1 MANKV
6 YQKVTERIIEK
17 LEQGEVPWHMPWSS
31 ELPKNL
37 VSGKTYRGI
46 NVFLLGSMGY
56 SSPHWLTFK
65 QTDSLGGHVN
75 KGEKSTMVVFWKM
88 WERENTDGEKESIPV
103 LRYFKVFN
111 VDQVSLPAEEMPAS
125 PGKNDIE
132 PIPAARGI
140 IGSWNQCPQI
150 THGEPQAYYRPSTD
164 VVNMPQPEVFKGAEE
179 YYSTLFHEL
188 SHSTGHESR
197 LNRPG
202 ITELTGFGTRDY
214 SKEELIAEM
223 GAAFL
228 CAVTG
233 IEDRILDNSAAY
245 IQGWLKKLGSDPKL
259 VVLAAAA
266 AQRAADHIQG
276 ITYGA

>member
-1 MANKV
+1 MSNKV
-6 YQKVTERIIEK
+6 YEIVTGRIIEK
-17 LEQGEVPWHMPWSS
+17 LEQGEIPWHMPWSS

-56 SSPHWLTFK
+56 SSPYWLTFH
-65 QTDSLGGHVN
+65 QANNLGGHVT

-88 WERENTDGEKESIPV
+88 WDRENTDGEKESIPV
-103 LRYFKVFN
+103 LRYFRVFN
-111 VDQVSLPAEEMPAS
+111 VDQVSLPTEKMPAD
-125 PGKNDIE
+125 PVKNDIE
-132 PIPAARGI
+132 PIPLSRAIVAN
-140 IGSWNQCPQI
+140 WNQCPEI
-150 THGEPQAYYRPSTD
+150 THGEPRAYYRPSTD
-164 VVNMPQPEVFKGAEE
+164 TVNMPQPESFEGSEG

-188 SHSTGHESR
+188 THSTGHESR

-202 ITELTGFGTRDY
+202 IVELTGYGTRDY

-245 IQGWLKKLGSDPKL
+245 IQGWLKRLSNDPKM
-259 VVLAAAA
+259 VVLAAAQ
-266 AQRAADHIQG
+266 AQKAADFIQG
-276 ITYGA
+276 QPTRD